1 MAPVKKAMFCGDDDE
16 EYYYGVGNEPSEY
29 EQMLESKRQQR
40 LLDRQIEQ
48 YGDDA
53 MRTDARLASDSGS
66 IPTEEFQRS
75 YQMRIPGVKHAK
87 APDKDPLR
95 SLLKANRSCDFT
107 AHMCT
112 GIIHKNY
119 KLFVN
124 PLFKINWFCTYLLMD
139 LNTVENYLKI

>member
-1 MAPVKKAMFCGDDDE
+1 MFCGDDDE

-95 SLLKANRSCDFT
+95 SLLKAMGQS
-107 AHMCT
+107 T
-112 GIIHKNY
+112 GRKKCRVKGAEN
-119 KLFVN
+119 
-124 PLFKINWFCTYLLMD
+124 KIDGVGTD
-139 LNTVENYLKI
+139 ADGTEQPSSGA

>member
-1 MAPVKKAMFCGDDDE
+1 MFCGDDDE

-87 APDKDPLR
+87 AADKDPLR
-95 SLLKANRSCDFT
+95 SLLKAMGQSTGRKKNRVKGKENKSDGGT
-107 AHMCT
+107 DTDNTDDT
-112 GIIHKNY
+112 GQPRSGAAGEPTKDITLY
-119 KLFVN
+119 SR
-124 PLFKINWFCTYLLMD
+124 
-139 LNTVENYLKI
+139 

>member
-1 MAPVKKAMFCGDDDE
+1 MFCGDDDE

-95 SLLKANRSCDFT
+95 SLLKAMGQS
-107 AHMCT
+107 T
-112 GIIHKNY
+112 GRK
-119 KLFVN
+119 KCRV
-124 PLFKINWFCTYLLMD
+124 KGK
-139 LNTVENYLKI
+139 ENKSDGVGTDADGTEQPSSGGA